1 MMKNEKLE
9 GGGILNKRLVSMH
22 QLYETIQN
30 LGKMGSMHTSL
41 ISELSING
49 NSMYCFPKALCQKA
63 GKNAADLITTLDD

>member
-1 MMKNEKLE
+1 
-9 GGGILNKRLVSMH
+9 MH

-41 ISELSING
+41 ISELGING